1 MFWVSRA
8 KTCNISLCCSPEIRN
23 QESSQSRLMGIPPLF
38 SSATAFLVIGTA
50 ENATSTEF
58 SMNDF
63 ILLADGVNS
72 AMKEFCN
79 ASPGGE

>member
-1 MFWVSRA
+1 MFWISRA
-8 KTCNISLCCSPEIRN
+8 KTCKISQCASPEIRN
-23 QESSQSRLMGIPPLF
+23 QESSQSRLMGIPLF
-38 SSATAFLVIGTA
+38 ISANAFLVIGTA
-50 ENATSTEF
+50 KKATSTEF

-72 AMKEFCN
+72 SMREFCS

>member
-23 QESSQSRLMGIPPLF
+23 QESSHSRLMGVPPLF
-38 SSATAFLVIGTA
+38 SSATAFLVIGIA
-50 ENATSTEF
+50 ENATSTKV

-63 ILLADGVNS
+63 ILLAVGVNS
-72 AMKEFCN
+72 PMKEFCN
-79 ASPGGE
+79 APPGGE

>member
-1 MFWVSRA
+1 
-8 KTCNISLCCSPEIRN
+8 
-23 QESSQSRLMGIPPLF
+23 MGIPPLF

-79 ASPGGE
+79 APPGGE

>member
-1 MFWVSRA
+1 
-8 KTCNISLCCSPEIRN
+8 
-23 QESSQSRLMGIPPLF
+23 MGIPPLF